1 MKVAILAGGVGS
13 RLSEETELKPK
24 PMVEIGGRPIIW
36 HIMMHYAW
44 YGHRD
49 FVIALGYKG
58 EVLKRYM
65 IDYASL
71 SRNLTVNLGTGEI
84 RMSGET
90 TCDWVVDLL
99 DTGIDTQTGGRIK
112 RLAPMIGKERFL
124 LTWGDGVSDVNI
136 NDLIRFHRSHGKLA
150 TLTAVRPTA
159 RFGHLA
165 LDGSVVTEFSE
176 KPQTREGWINGAFF
190 VLEPEVFDYIDGDS
204 THWEKEP
211 LERLAREGQLMAYQH
226 TSFWQCMDTL
236 REKKYLESLWQSG
249 QAPWQIWKE
258 HKGTDFNEGSGNGKS
273 GIHRNGNDAAV
284 AGVGT
289 RTDGGGQRII

>member
-13 RLSEETELKPK
+13 RLSEETESKPK
-24 PMVEIGGRPIIW
+24 PMVEIGARPIIW
-36 HIMMHYAW
+36 HIMMQYAHF
-44 YGHRD
+44 GHKD

-58 EVLKRYM
+58 EVIKRYM
-65 IDYASL
+65 IDYATL
-71 SRNLTVNLGTGEI
+71 SRDLTVHLGTGAL
-84 RMSGET
+84 RMNEASR
-90 TCDWVVDLL
+90 CDWTVDLI

-112 RLAPMIGKERFL
+112 RLQPAIGNETFL

-136 NDLIRFHRSHGKLA
+136 NDLIKFHRSHGKMA

-159 RFGHLA
+159 RFGHIE
-165 LDGSVVTEFSE
+165 LDGCQVTEFSE

-204 THWEKEP
+204 SHFEKGP

-249 QAPWQIWKE
+249 KAPWQIWNE
-258 HKGTDFNEGSGNGKS
+258 SERNNIHERFNDGASR
-273 GIHRNGNDAAV
+273 IHRNGDGALAAQI
-284 AGVGT
+284 GN
-289 RTDGGGQRII
+289 